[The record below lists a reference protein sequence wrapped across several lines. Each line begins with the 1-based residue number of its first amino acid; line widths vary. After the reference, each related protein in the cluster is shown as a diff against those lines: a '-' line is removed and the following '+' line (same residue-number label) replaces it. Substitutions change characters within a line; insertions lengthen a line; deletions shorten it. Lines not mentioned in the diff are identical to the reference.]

1 MISGEFSKLP
11 YEKVYRLAV
20 VVLIPAWPAWPPT
33 CATVRRSLARGPA
46 GRNGSRWASKVSRRD
61 FRGQSP
67 LPKSAQCW
75 ERAGRPEATAGLA
88 GRAWCPSLGPVAAP
102 PPPPKGQTQLLC
114 SRCVRAAGAA
124 LGCTCLGPR
133 PCNSHSRAL
142 LRAMRQCMRWEIVG
156 RVLLHRRASAAA
168 LPLPPVT
175 STRLGNSHVQSLQNN
190 SHVQSLQNMCSLH
203 RLVTSSAMRLAR
215 GS

>member
-1 MISGEFSKLP
+1 MISGEFSKLQ

-75 ERAGRPEATAGLA
+75 ERAGRPEATAGLV

-102 PPPPKGQTQLLC
+102 PPSQRADTTSVLTLRQGGGRSAWLHLFGPPAVQQPQPGL
-114 SRCVRAAGAA
+114 AARHASMHA
-124 LGCTCLGPR
+124 LGNCGPR
-133 PCNSHSRAL
+133 FAAPP
-142 LRAMRQCMRWEIVG
+142 RQRGGFAFAACHKHTLGKLSCAIPAKYIC
-156 RVLLHRRASAAA
+156 VLCTGL
-168 LPLPPVT
+168 
-175 STRLGNSHVQSLQNN
+175 
-190 SHVQSLQNMCSLH
+190 
-203 RLVTSSAMRLAR
+203 
-215 GS
+215 